1 MSFIC
6 NFATLPYSAH
16 GRHARRAAERANPPS
31 SSVKGESW
39 KEGRRNEAEG
49 EGKQNQTELCLTSLL
64 TERRKT
70 DTKPVRPSR
79 RERGEEWRE
88 GSGNKCHKSGRD
100 TKVKKDARE
109 QHQFSPARNK
119 KHCVR
124 ERELVSSGT
133 RQMQCE
139 NRQTSAAAQQK
150 SSVCLFLPA
159 STEPWHDL
167 RRDSGVLIRILDLY
181 VFRRREISTCCHF

>member
-1 MSFIC
+1 MC
-6 NFATLPYSAH
+6 NFATLTHSAH

-31 SSVKGESW
+31 SSVKGE
-39 KEGRRNEAEG
+39 KEGRGNVAEG

-70 DTKPVRPSR
+70 DPKPVRPSR
-79 RERGEEWRE
+79 SERGRE
-88 GSGNKCHKSGRD
+88 GNGNKCQKAGRD

-124 ERELVSSGT
+124 ERELVSSDT

-139 NRQTSAAAQQK
+139 TRQTSAAAQQK
-150 SSVCLFLPA
+150 CSLCLFLPA

-167 RRDSGVLIRILDLY
+167 RKESGVLIRILDLN
-181 VFRRREISTCCHF
+181 VFRREISTCCHF